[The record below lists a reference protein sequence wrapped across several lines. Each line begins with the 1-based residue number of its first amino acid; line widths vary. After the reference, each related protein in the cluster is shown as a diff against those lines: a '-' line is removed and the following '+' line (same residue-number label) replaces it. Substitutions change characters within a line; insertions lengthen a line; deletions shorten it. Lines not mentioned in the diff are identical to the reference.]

1 MKEVIAH
8 YIEVANILDD
18 AGHIQE
24 AQEFTERALRV
35 AQQRTINANPSAV
48 SNYKKMIEDDATK
61 AADLVMKGM
70 KGEISKESL
79 KSELESMMNKQQSFK
94 LNQKLPDSVDDVLL
108 NSILKKNNPNQAAQ
122 NQSPVFRSVQEA
134 ENYYNREHS
143 FKTPQEAQKFQTDK
157 MRFMKSLGR

>member
-24 AQEFTERALRV
+24 AQEFTDRAVKV
-35 AQQRTINANPSAV
+35 AQLKGINANQNTVAT
-48 SNYKKMIEDDATK
+48 YKQMIENDAAK
-61 AADLVMKGM
+61 AADLVIKGM

-79 KSELESMMNKQQSFK
+79 KNELENMMQKQQSFK
-94 LNQKLPDSVDDVLL
+94 FNQKLPDSVDDVVL
-108 NSILKKNNPNQAAQ
+108 NSILKKSNSNQSQ
-122 NQSPVFRSVQEA
+122 TQSPVFRSVQEA

-143 FKTPQEAQKFQTDK
+143 FKTPQEAQKFKADK

>member
-35 AQQRTINANPSAV
+35 AQLKSINANQNTVAT
-48 SNYKKMIEDDATK
+48 YKQMIENDAAK
-61 AADLVMKGM
+61 AADLVIKGM

-79 KSELESMMNKQQSFK
+79 KNELENMMQKQQSFK
-94 LNQKLPDSVDDVLL
+94 FNEKLPDSVDDVLL